1 MQVLWKLQNTNM
13 NSGIA
18 ENSQKVHFLILESQW
33 LISIRSLD
41 TVKGNNTLCWTP
53 GRVNDKTLLLSSELL
68 SWMMSL
74 SQSHLLGI
82 DPFPTGTNWGLEH
95 LPFRAKWACQL
106 AHCGS
111 MIHQTTWQSISKT
124 KVGGWDVGWPNLSMA
139 VGLFN
144 DVLKRSTEQK
154 YE

>member
-1 MQVLWKLQNTNM
+1 MLWTLQNTNM

-68 SWMMSL
+68 SWTVSL

-82 DPFPTGTNWGLEH
+82 SDAQTELLLDTNLQVDFGSYRKLEEIN
-95 LPFRAKWACQL
+95 
-106 AHCGS
+106 S
-111 MIHQTTWQSISKT
+111 MINEKWLLSGFQENTRNSGKKNAKT
-124 KVGGWDVGWPNLSMA
+124 VKVPMGMA
-139 VGLFN
+139 VKLGAI
-144 DVLKRSTEQK
+144 V
-154 YE
+154 

>member
-1 MQVLWKLQNTNM
+1 MLWKLQNTNM

-68 SWMMSL
+68 SWTMFL

-82 DPFPTGTNWGLEH
+82 SDAQTELLLDTNLQVDFGSYRKLE
-95 LPFRAKWACQL
+95 KIN
-106 AHCGS
+106 S
-111 MIHQTTWQSISKT
+111 MINEKWLLSGFQENTRNRRKKNAKT
-124 KVGGWDVGWPNLSMA
+124 VKVPMGMA
-139 VGLFN
+139 VKLGAI
-144 DVLKRSTEQK
+144 V
-154 YE
+154 